1 MKKDVLIILA
11 LIGFVLIFWLPALFN
26 WIPLLGDDYIHHHF
40 PIKALYARALQ
51 QGTLPWW
58 DPHTFCGAWPIT
70 TRPDGGPY
78 YLPDYPILL
87 LTNLSRLDLAAT
99 LLVKLSMALHYI
111 WMIVT
116 AYLLGRIGL
125 RLNRIGSVVL
135 SVAYT
140 MSPTV
145 NYLAFAA
152 SITTLNSWLPSLWLC
167 LILFIRHGGIRYLA
181 LGSIVLALQI
191 SGAGFGHMIRGWTFT
206 LFLFA
211 GVSVKE
217 IIDHNWIHL
226 RRVIIGGS
234 ILVTLGIIISAP
246 VWLGILEGY
255 RNLESSGVI
264 TFQTVAGGLNSLQP
278 GYLATLMIPNLFGSV
293 IGAHGWGVGRTI
305 LFDQANLLGGM
316 MLIFLVVV
324 GLVAAWRVR
333 GAPERFWILL
343 SGAGVVFGLFIVLGR
358 HTPVYRFLF
367 QFLPPFR
374 TPYAVR
380 WRDFE
385 AYSMVILA
393 GASASL
399 LTGSSIRA
407 RLINRVTV
415 TLLSLSVV
423 VIIALA
429 CLFPFHWRGTLY
441 QPGILQAVASGELN
455 GVLRGVLPYLLFC
468 LVVLAIIWVIVR
480 HRVRLLIVGVLI
492 ELTIFGWLT
501 FYLHRDWFGYDPL
514 ITHYSRFSE
523 TPLGKIVRLD
533 PYAQNGAAGLYRTVF
548 YRSRLAN
555 SSWLTG
561 GLSLFGYDCKP
572 LLPRFNNA
580 LHQLGPSGL
589 IYEMVIEKWDTRFL
603 ANMSVDRAVV
613 EAEQVESGVKS
624 PTTGD
629 IIIPVVETDAE
640 EARLADHPLIV
651 SVPDPL
657 PRFFTHDLIVLCSEE
672 EALEELVYG
681 DLRRGVFLEKSERL
695 AVSGK
700 QSGDN
705 GKQLPLTANRLPLT
719 GSSSPLTDYSSF
731 KRDPGTIKHFHK
743 LQALNLIKKLDLS
756 NPNRVELAV
765 DITKPAMLVITDVYH
780 PDWSVKVDGVPSELL
795 QVNYLQRGVW
805 LEKGKHKVI
814 MTFVPESWK
823 LGRWG
828 TVSGMLLVLGMMIF
842 GKWGIGNGK
851 NGCHINGRK
860 TTGRTI
866 ADSTIKKQLK
876 DRTIT
881 DRTIKNRPQPE

>member
-1 MKKDVLIILA
+1 MGKFDVKKDIIIILV
-11 LIGFVLIFWLPALFN
+11 LIGFVILFWLPAMLE

-40 PIKALYARALQ
+40 PIKLLYARSLQ

-99 LLVKLSMALHYI
+99 LLVKLSMLFHYI

-140 MSPTV
+140 MSPAV
-145 NYLAFAA
+145 NYLGFAA
-152 SITTLNSWLPSLWLC
+152 SIVTLNSWLPSLWLS

-181 LGSIVLALQI
+181 LGALVLALQI

-211 GVSVKE
+211 GVAVKQ
-217 IIDHNWIHL
+217 IFDHHWIRL
-226 RRVIIGGS
+226 RRVIVGGS
-234 ILVTLGIIISAP
+234 LLVILGMIISAP

-264 TFQTVAGGLNSLQP
+264 TFRTVAGGLNSLQP

-293 IGAHGWGVGRTI
+293 VGAHGWGVGRTI

-316 MLIFLVVV
+316 LLIFLVAA
-324 GLVAAWRVR
+324 GLIAAWKAR
-333 GAPERFWILL
+333 GTPERFWILL
-343 SGAGVVFGLFIVLGR
+343 SGLGVVFGLFVVMGR

-367 QFLPPFR
+367 QILPPFR
-374 TPYAVR
+374 TPYAIR

-385 AYSMVILA
+385 CYSMVIMA

-399 LTGSSIRA
+399 LTGSAIRA

-415 TLLSLSVV
+415 TLLSLSVG

-429 CLFPFHWRGTLY
+429 CLLPFHWRGTLY

-468 LVVLAIIWVIVR
+468 LVVLAAIWGIVR
-480 HRVRLLIVGVLI
+480 HRIRLLIIGVLI
-492 ELTIFGWLT
+492 ELMIFGWLT

-514 ITHYSRFSE
+514 ILHHHRFSE
-523 TPLGKIVRLD
+523 TPLGEIVRLN
-533 PYAQNGAAGLYRTVF
+533 PYAKNGDTGLYRTAF

-555 SSWLTG
+555 SSWLTE

-572 LLPRFNNA
+572 LLPRFNKA
-580 LHQLGPSGL
+580 LHHLGPGGL

-613 EAEQVESGVKS
+613 EAEQVESGVES
-624 PTTGD
+624 PTTED
-629 IIIPVVETDAE
+629 IIIPIVETDSP
-640 EARLADHPLIV
+640 EARLADHPVVV

-657 PRFFTHDLIVLCSEE
+657 PRFFTQDRVVVSSEE

-681 DLRRGVFLEKSERL
+681 DLRRGVFLED
-695 AVSGK
+695 G
-700 QSGDN
+700 N
-705 GKQLPLTANRLPLT
+705 QLSVISDQGGQTDYRSLI
-719 GSSSPLTDYSSF
+719 TDYSSF
-731 KRDPGTIKHFHK
+731 IRDPGSIEHFNE
-743 LQALNLIKKLDLS
+743 LQVANPIGKLDLS
-756 NPNRVELAV
+756 NPNRVEFTI
-765 DITKPAMLVITDVYH
+765 DITIPSMLVMTDVWH
-780 PDWSVKVDGVPSELL
+780 PDWSVEVDGYPAKLL
-795 QVNYLQRGVW
+795 RVNYLQRGLW
-805 LEKGKHKVI
+805 LEKGNHKVI
-814 MTFVPESWK
+814 MTFMPQSWK

-828 TVSGMLLVLGMMIF
+828 TVSGFLLFLVMMIF
-842 GKWGIGNGK
+842 GKWGNRENNI
-851 NGCHINGRK
+851 INHE
-860 TTGRTI
+860 
-866 ADSTIKKQLK
+866 AD
-876 DRTIT
+876 
-881 DRTIKNRPQPE
+881 EE